1 MNSAQDPAWTR
12 IEAARTGPIR
22 VLDLEYVRDDTF
34 VIREGEEVS
43 LSDGATLTLLLKQL
57 SGRDT

>member
-1 MNSAQDPAWTR
+1 MSACVD
-12 IEAARTGPIR
+12 AAR
-22 VLDLEYVRDDTF
+22 VLVLRHVQGDTY